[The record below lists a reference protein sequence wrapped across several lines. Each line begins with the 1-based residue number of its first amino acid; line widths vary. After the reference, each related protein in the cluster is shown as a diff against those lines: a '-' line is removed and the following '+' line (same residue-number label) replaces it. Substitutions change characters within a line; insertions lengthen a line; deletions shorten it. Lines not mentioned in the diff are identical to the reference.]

1 MKKTLLFLLT
11 ALALTS
17 CQNDDTDFD
26 AYTSGEATNGDIIY
40 IAYNGSSV
48 TVTGD
53 TKGYVTTDGADVTV
67 DTGAYTDSLLLVL
80 TGTTSDGSLLVF
92 RERKYGIRLDGVTI
106 HNSDGPAIN
115 NQCGKSLYVEV
126 VGGTTNTLS
135 DGISY
140 ADRSDADGN
149 AIQQKG
155 AFFSEGQTYF
165 SGTGTLRVTGST
177 ASAIACDD
185 FIVVDEATI
194 TATSSTGHG
203 FNVNDGF
210 WVNSGTLD
218 ISVTGDACRG
228 IKCDSVVVVA
238 GGNITIDTAGGCVYD
253 ETEADY
259 SSAACIKCDYDFT
272 MTGGT
277 LTMTSSGDGGKGINC
292 AASVVVSGGT
302 LSAVTTG
309 SNDYGKPKAVKGD
322 AGITLSGGSFYA
334 KVSKSWACDNG
345 TESEEPS
352 ERLTVVGSPTEAS
365 YAKREVKVVF

>member
-1 MKKTLLFLLT
+1 MKKTLLFLLA

-17 CQNDDTDFD
+17 CQNDDTDFN

-126 VGGTTNTLS
+126 AGGTTNTLS
-135 DGISY
+135 DGTSY
-140 ADRSDADGN
+140 ADRCDADGN

-165 SGTGTLRVTGST
+165 RGTGTLRVTGST

-352 ERLTVVGSPTEAS
+352 ERVAVVGTPAEAS

>member
-1 MKKTLLFLLT
+1 MKKTLLFLLA

-80 TGTTSDGSLLVF
+80 TGTTSDGSLLVY

-135 DGISY
+135 DGTSY
-140 ADRSDADGN
+140 ADRTDADGN

-165 SGTGTLRVTGST
+165 CGTGTLRVTGST

-292 AASVVVSGGT
+292 VASVVVSGGT

-345 TESEEPS
+345 SESEEPS

>member
-1 MKKTLLFLLT
+1 MKKTLLFLLA

-17 CQNDDTDFD
+17 CQNDDTAFD

-106 HNSDGPAIN
+106 HNSNGPAIN

-126 VGGTTNTLS
+126 VGGT
-135 DGISY
+135 
-140 ADRSDADGN
+140 
-149 AIQQKG
+149 
-155 AFFSEGQTYF
+155 
-165 SGTGTLRVTGST
+165 
-177 ASAIACDD
+177 
-185 FIVVDEATI
+185 
-194 TATSSTGHG
+194 
-203 FNVNDGF
+203 
-210 WVNSGTLD
+210 
-218 ISVTGDACRG
+218 
-228 IKCDSVVVVA
+228 
-238 GGNITIDTAGGCVYD
+238 
-253 ETEADY
+253 
-259 SSAACIKCDYDFT
+259 
-272 MTGGT
+272 
-277 LTMTSSGDGGKGINC
+277 
-292 AASVVVSGGT
+292 GGT